1 MKRVALFYPWIYV
14 RSGVER
20 TILELAHRS
29 RHRYT
34 VFTNHYDA
42 EQTYPEF
49 RALERLVVLRKV
61 PVERSFGAVLRAA
74 FIIVRQKLPLDSFD
88 ALLISSEGLGD
99 LVTFRNSSKP
109 VFCFCHTP
117 VRPVYDP
124 VYRRLW
130 LQRHPRSRLTLG
142 MFSLLYHAVTR
153 AAWRR
158 YRRVFVNSQEVRG
171 RVLTG
176 GLCQPERIEVL
187 HPGVDVPGVS
197 AQDVSEPYFLCAG
210 RIKWTK
216 NVELAV
222 RAFVEFRRASGAPRG
237 WRLVVAGGLDAGSRE
252 YLAQLREMSAGEPV
266 SYHQDPSDD
275 ELAELYARS
284 YAVVFPSLNEDW
296 GIVPLEAMAHGKP
309 VLAVNSGG
317 PTESVVHG
325 ETGFLLE
332 PSAETFAE
340 RMLWLAE
347 HPDAVHRMGAMAR
360 SRATLFSWDA
370 FVRRLD
376 DYVETLA

>member
-1 MKRVALFYPWIYV
+1 
-14 RSGVER
+14 
-20 TILELAHRS
+20 
-29 RHRYT
+29 
-34 VFTNHYDA
+34 
-42 EQTYPEF
+42 
-49 RALERLVVLRKV
+49 
-61 PVERSFGAVLRAA
+61 
-74 FIIVRQKLPLDSFD
+74 
-88 ALLISSEGLGD
+88 
-99 LVTFRNSSKP
+99 
-109 VFCFCHTP
+109 
-117 VRPVYDP
+117 
-124 VYRRLW
+124 
-130 LQRHPRSRLTLG
+130 
-142 MFSLLYHAVTR
+142 
-153 AAWRR
+153 
-158 YRRVFVNSQEVRG
+158 
-171 RVLTG
+171 
-176 GLCQPERIEVL
+176 VL

-222 RAFVEFRRASGAPRG
+222 RAFVEFRRASRARRG